1 MLAPVNG
8 NLLNGGRFT
17 LVLATATIAC
27 SAALAA
33 QATRI
38 QDALAPTPAT
48 GSFVAV
54 PTHIHHTG
62 ATFGSVGEVYPTVTH
77 TQSAGAGI
85 TGSADFRGLVTRGV
99 EGSASFAGYANI
111 LAIPASVLGQAN
123 FSPAS
128 VSVLVDAT
136 KIQHGRSALD
146 TAATVTIQAEPLVNR
161 AVVAEV
167 MGASAQLYAESAVN
181 KVGEAYAYFAA
192 TGQLQSISVGLVT
205 RPAGATL
212 VNSAETTANAT
223 HVKHSQAT
231 YAAGGYTVVG
241 EPYLAI
247 GGLAYLTTGASVDG
261 YATRQTLPLSVLDG
275 TVAVVGA
282 AAVRHGS
289 AAAAFTGSAGFAVSG
304 VRTTTA
310 HAGVFSEAAGSAS
323 GSRSVWPSAL
333 IASAAQLGAT
343 GVRSAMASVQV
354 MPCEATWA
362 VVPDVTV
369 RFGKAALSAEATT
382 QASGTAFRMVTAAVA
397 GDANAVFSSTR
408 TVFGSVVL
416 DCLAGLAVTP
426 IANPFSYDPDERTFF
441 RPAQVVDFVRPSQI
455 TEFRRLA

>member
-8 NLLNGGRFT
+8 NLLNGGRFA

-62 ATFGSVGEVYPTVTH
+62 AAFGSVGEVYPTVTH
-77 TQSAGAGI
+77 TKSAGAEI
-85 TGSADFRGLVTRGV
+85 TGSADFRGLLTRGV
-99 EGSASFAGYANI
+99 GGSASFAGYANV

-146 TAATVTIQAEPLVNR
+146 TTATVTLQAEPLVNR
-161 AVVAEV
+161 VVVAEV
-167 MGASAQLYAESAVN
+167 MGASAQVYVESAVN
-181 KVGEAYAYFAA
+181 KVGEAYAFFAA
-192 TGQLQSISVGLVT
+192 TGNLQSISAGLVS
-205 RPAGATL
+205 RPASATL

-247 GGLAYLTTGASVDG
+247 GGLAYLVTNAEVTAV
-261 YATRQTLPLSVLDG
+261 AIRQALPLSALG
-275 TVAVVGA
+275 GSASASGKASVG
-282 AAVRHGS
+282 HGS
-289 AAAAFTGSAGFAVSG
+289 AAAAFTGSADFAVSG
-304 VRTTTA
+304 VRTTSA

-333 IASAAQLGAT
+333 IASDAQLVAT
-343 GVRSAMASVQV
+343 GVRSAMASAQV
-354 MPCEATWA
+354 LPCEATWA

-369 RFGKAALSAEATT
+369 RFGEAALSTEATT
-382 QASGTAFRMVTAAVA
+382 QASGTAFRMATAAVA

-416 DCLAGLAVTP
+416 DCLAGLAIAP
-426 IANPFSYDPDERTFF
+426 ITNPFSYDPDERTFF